1 MFTHFIFSQF
11 FTDWLPGS
19 VFRPSGMIS
28 PPPFQFPLTKPNISP
43 RGPVPLLSFGFIES
57 VNPRTH
63 FHLSAP
69 AYQLLLGHAL
79 WTCLTGEIFV
89 RPSPYPLLCRR
100 LCSNRPSPI
109 RFPDTFSP
117 PLPSS
122 TSFHVHRPVS
132 RAITTSSATGVH
144 QISYRSEC

>member
-43 RGPVPLLSFGFIES
+43 RGPVPLLSFGFIE
-57 VNPRTH
+57 
-63 FHLSAP
+63 
-69 AYQLLLGHAL
+69 
-79 WTCLTGEIFV
+79 TCLVDLSDWIFV

-100 LCSNRPSPI
+100 LCSNRPLPI

-122 TSFHVHRPVS
+122 TLFHVHRLVS